1 MRTFAIQIN
10 ELNIKNYQTLRNTT
24 AWPKLSDQQVEHALG
39 NDLFSVAVF
48 DKNRIIG
55 MGRVIGD
62 GAIYYYV
69 QDVIVHPDFQ
79 KKGVGALVM
88 DSIENYFTKR
98 VHNYA
103 FIGLM
108 AAEGS
113 MEFYKKLG
121 YKVRS
126 DAASGMYKVIEK

>member
-1 MRTFAIQIN
+1 M
-10 ELNIKNYQTLRNTT
+10 LRNTT
-24 AWPKLSDQQVEHALG
+24 AWTKISDKQVEEALS

-88 DSIENYFTKR
+88 NAIENYFTKH
-98 VHNYA
+98 VCNYA

-108 AAEGS
+108 AADGS

-121 YKVRS
+121 YKRRS
-126 DAASGMYKVIEK
+126 DTAPGMYRVIQK